1 MKKTTINPTDIVA
14 MNIPNYAHGMMAEG
28 AGRWLHLSGQIGIA
42 PDGTAR
48 EGCEAQTRQAFEN
61 IIACLREA
69 DMTLDNVVMLR
80 IYLTNR
86 DDLAALRKVR
96 GEMFGDRV
104 CPSTLVYVAGL
115 VQEQWVVELE
125 IVAAA

>member
-1 MKKTTINPTDIVA
+1 MKKQHLAPDDIVT
-14 MNIPNYAHGMMAEG
+14 MKIPNYAHGTMVEG
-28 AGRWLHLSGQIGIA
+28 AEKWVHLSGQIGIA
-42 PDGTAR
+42 PDGTPR

-69 DMTLDNVVMLR
+69 DMTIDNVVMLR

-96 GEMFGDRV
+96 GEVFGDRV

-115 VQEQWVVELE
+115 VQEHWVVELE
-125 IVAAA
+125 VVAAG